1 MHSIR
6 FRFNGGC
13 EDAYAKYN
21 AKDPRGL
28 KVEDLIDGLKRLGIN
43 YFFGQINKSTNA
55 MIAEFRKVAKDDNF
69 IREVDM
75 GDPTSIFELSL
86 AIVEISIEG
95 RTKETLSAM

>member
-1 MHSIR
+1 MF

-13 EDAYAKYN
+13 EDNYAKYN
-21 AKDPRGL
+21 DKDPRGL
-28 KVEDLIDGLKRLGIN
+28 KIEDLIDGLKRLGIN

-75 GDPTSIFELSL
+75 RKPSNIFEFSLTSIK
-86 AIVEISIEG
+86 ISTEG
-95 RTKETLSAM
+95 RTKDTLSSM